1 MNRPLMQSG
10 IGDLER
16 MFDSSP
22 ADPQTL
28 EALEYELKFR
38 SVPRAAS
45 LLSKVRRASSGAPL
59 IPVPRQELLFEHKPS
74 APARQAPLPMT
85 AIVREAGASSEE
97 QPKSQLKV
105 SVEDAC
111 KILKV
116 TPNAP
121 WNTIEQSRRA
131 IVELSRPDYSVKISE
146 EKRQALREDAYKANA
161 AFSALLQARR
171 AN

>member
-10 IGDLER
+10 IGELER
-16 MFDSSP
+16 MFDSGP
-22 ADPQTL
+22 ADPQIL
-28 EALEYELKFR
+28 EALEYELKFH

-45 LLSKVRRASSGAPL
+45 LLSKVQRASSGAPL
-59 IPVPRQELLFEHKPS
+59 IPVPSQEPLFDHEPS
-74 APARQAPLPMT
+74 ARARQASLPMT

-97 QPKSQLKV
+97 LPKSQLKV

-131 IVELSRPDYSVKISE
+131 IVELSRPDHLLKTTE
-146 EKRQALREDAYKANA
+146 EKRQALRENAYEANA